1 MMVMRWLFSLRLPG
15 GNGLIHIQHD
25 DFDAGVEIESL
36 RDIGSHIGAV
46 VSFVGSV
53 RELSDHGELIA
64 LELEHYPKMT
74 QKSLESIAAE
84 AKSRW
89 NVEAVK
95 IIHRVGRLLP
105 SDRIVFVGIASR
117 HRSEAFLACEF
128 VIDVLK
134 TQAPFWKKEC
144 LPSGD
149 QWVDAKQ
156 SDEKK
161 SRRWEK

>member
-1 MMVMRWLFSLRLPG
+1 MVMSWLFFLRLQG
-15 GNGLIHIQHD
+15 GKTLIHIQHD
-25 DFDAGVEIESL
+25 DFDAGAEIESL
-36 RDIGSHIGAV
+36 RSIGSHIGAV

-53 RELSDHGELIA
+53 REFSDHGELVA
-64 LELEHYPKMT
+64 MELEHYPQMT

-89 NVEAVK
+89 DIEAVK

-105 SDRIVFVGIASR
+105 SDRIVFVGVASQ

-128 VIDVLK
+128 VIDILK

-144 LPSGD
+144 LSSGD

-161 SRRWEK
+161 SRRWEQ